1 MNRVIHWKT
10 VTVFVVSLILMACG
24 GGSENDTG
32 GDTGSEIETAPVA
45 NGQSVPA
52 PIAAVKKPAA
62 RQPAMSPGK
71 ITAPISIDYT
81 IVGNPV
87 VGRSVSIDLQVS
99 SPLSDRPI
107 TVHYRVNEAGSLT
120 FPDTQLQTVA
130 LVPQANR
137 AVSRQQQVTVVPQRE
152 GRLYLVVSA
161 EIETDSGTMMRSM
174 SIPIQVGRA
183 PRVPTVNGE
192 LVEGPDG
199 EVGISMPAKQP

>member
-1 MNRVIHWKT
+1 MNRVIHWKIT
-10 VTVFVVSLILMACG
+10 IAIAVSLILSACG
-24 GGSENDTG
+24 DGSENDNRVGNDNTPG
-32 GDTGSEIETAPVA
+32 AAGQPVVT
-45 NGQSVPA
+45 STT
-52 PIAAVKKPAA
+52 AA
-62 RQPAMSPGK
+62 RKPGAPQQAMSPGK
-71 ITAPISIDYT
+71 ITAPISINYT

-87 VGRSVSIDLQVS
+87 VGRSIGINLQVS
-99 SPLSDRPI
+99 SPLADRPI

-130 LVPQANR
+130 LLPRASR
-137 AVSRQQQVTVVPQRE
+137 AVSREQQVTVIPQRE